1 MSQAIDIYLKYCAM
15 KAHFGKGDY
24 DYVKF
29 GGKSKVSR
37 ESFWKRKDR
46 YFFVKIGR
54 KYDAYLIESIDDYL
68 LANFIVENKGWV
80 GNFSD
85 KNYYEWKDRMS
96 RLTQIFKNEITPLL
110 ANFKDD
116 GKYLFAVPESSH
128 PKLLKEYLGGR
139 ISLETIVILDDLV
152 NFGNRWDKQL
162 KDDIIWHDLKKLI
175 KNYKGFLTIN
185 KNRYKIELLKL
196 IEESK

>member
-1 MSQAIDIYLKYCAM
+1 M

-46 YFFVKIGR
+46 IFFVSLSR
-54 KYDAYLIESIDDYL
+54 KYNAYLIDSIDDYL
-68 LANFIVENKGWV
+68 LANFIVENKGWI

-116 GKYLFAVPESSH
+116 GKYLFAVPKGSH
-128 PKLLKEYLGGR
+128 PKLLKEYLGKR
-139 ISLETIVILDDLV
+139 ISLETMIILDKLMDYSSK
-152 NFGNRWDKQL
+152 WDKQM
-162 KDDIIWHDLKKLI
+162 KDDIIWPKTKKLI
-175 KNYKGFLTIN
+175 SDYKKFLTFEEKECKMILIN
-185 KNRYKIELLKL
+185 LTKVE
-196 IEESK
+196 

>member
-1 MSQAIDIYLKYCAM
+1 M

-46 YFFVKIGR
+46 IFFVSLSR
-54 KYDAYLIESIDDYL
+54 KYNAYLIDSIDDYL
-68 LANFIVENKGWV
+68 LANFIVENKGWI

-128 PKLLKEYLGGR
+128 PKLLKEYLGKR
-139 ISLETIVILDDLV
+139 ISLETMIILDNLMDYSSK
-152 NFGNRWDKQL
+152 WDKQM
-162 KDDIIWHDLKKLI
+162 KDDIIWPKTKKLI
-175 KNYKGFLTIN
+175 NTKKGFHAQDVMTHF
-185 KNRYKIELLKL
+185 L
-196 IEESK
+196 IHKK

>member
-15 KAHFGKGDY
+15 KAHFGKGNY

-37 ESFWKRKDR
+37 DSFWKRKDR

-54 KYDAYLIESIDDYL
+54 KYDANLIDSVDDYL

-85 KNYYEWKDRMS
+85 ENYYKWKNRMS
-96 RLTQIFKNEITPLL
+96 RLTQIFENEITPLL
-110 ANFKDD
+110 NNFKNV
-116 GKYLFAVPESSH
+116 GKYLFVVPEDSH
-128 PKLLKEYLGGR
+128 PKLLKEYLGKR
-139 ISLETIVILDDLV
+139 ISLETMVILDDLMDYSLK
-152 NFGNRWDKQL
+152 WDKL
-162 KDDIIWHDLKKLI
+162 LGDDIIWPKTKKLI
-175 KNYKGFLTIN
+175 KNYKKFLTFEQKECKMILIN
-185 KNRYKIELLKL
+185 LTNME
-196 IEESK
+196 